1 MSSNYVFMKAANTE
15 PTGKRLNWTASL
27 KVRDM
32 TITVWTLNL
41 TAPVQ
46 LRRVRASYSFIFKC
60 YYALLVASTAAAL
73 TERRFWFGLGCGKE
87 KNGVLE
93 LLVNTEKG
101 ASLHLWTF
109 LSLLSSRLLFF
120 CLHRH
125 GWQLHMRATDCT
137 KKISLHRGCRCP
149 VISVCV
155 WFFFITWLSEVQE
168 GAGVRI
174 LSVLLWNGTS
184 MFAND
189 ELHPH
194 SENEPKHDCDHL
206 SFSCNIRLQDF

>member
-155 WFFFITWLSEVQE
+155 WFFFYYLAQWSSGGSRSTDPLCPPLEWDIH
-168 GAGVRI
+168 VRQRWT
-174 LSVLLWNGTS
+174 SPPLWKWAQTRLWS
-184 MFAND
+184 
-189 ELHPH
+189 
-194 SENEPKHDCDHL
+194 
-206 SFSCNIRLQDF
+206 SFFFMQY